1 MKAHPFKILVI
12 LMTFAMTATAQYT
25 EEAENIQYV
34 SWGLVAGPN
43 MSGCRMALDSTDGAP
58 DQTHPCLGFDAGG
71 FLEYHITPRWSLQ
84 FQALGALERTAT
96 SKDGLDNLI
105 APLGI
110 NISAAVCHRYEKAE
124 GTWLVTMGPYT
135 HFMMWNDIYGEG
147 NLENPFTR
155 IISSDPRTGEP
166 RFAMTD
172 FCAGLEIAI
181 GYEFASHWQIRGF
194 LMWGITDLLN
204 VDSHDL
210 YVKPYKAGCLVAY
223 HFL

>member
-105 APLGI
+105 ATLGI

-124 GTWLVTMGPYT
+124 GTWLVTMGI
-135 HFMMWNDIYGEG
+135 FVIYYYKG
-147 NLENPFTR
+147 
-155 IISSDPRTGEP
+155 
-166 RFAMTD
+166 
-172 FCAGLEIAI
+172 
-181 GYEFASHWQIRGF
+181 HWLQHAQDKERRV
-194 LMWGITDLLN
+194 L
-204 VDSHDL
+204 S
-210 YVKPYKAGCLVAY
+210 A
-223 HFL
+223 